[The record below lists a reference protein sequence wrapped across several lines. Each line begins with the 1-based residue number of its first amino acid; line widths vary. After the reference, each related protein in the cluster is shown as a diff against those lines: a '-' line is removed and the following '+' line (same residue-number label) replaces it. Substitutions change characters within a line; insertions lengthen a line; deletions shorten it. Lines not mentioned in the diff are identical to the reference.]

1 MALIAC
7 SSRSAQSDVSSQ
19 LQGNLRALREVSE
32 SRETSEQPLHIA
44 LEPTQALGSME
55 GISRHLLDN
64 EQWVGDS
71 VGEPPE
77 NAVLACEHIA
87 YLQSSSIKAHTVAI
101 RIWGTVEHLR
111 LRFRTM
117 VSWSQQ
123 RP

>member
-1 MALIAC
+1 MQGAIRRRLQEQAY
-7 SSRSAQSDVSSQ
+7 RAVLQ
-19 LQGNLRALREVSE
+19 L
-32 SRETSEQPLHIA
+32 TH
-44 LEPTQALGSME
+44 ALGSME
-55 GISRHLLDN
+55 GISRQLLDN